1 MSPPPIRF
9 GTDGLRGPA
18 GQWPLNEDGAA
29 TVGLALAGL
38 LGGAERAPLIFI
50 GRDTR
55 ESGPALCAALARGLA
70 AGGARAID
78 AGVLPTAALSALV
91 PARGA
96 AGALMVTASHN
107 AWPDNGVK
115 VLGPDG
121 RKFTESS
128 ALEAIFD
135 QMPFTDHGELPPA
148 APPVDPDPLGP
159 WREAMP
165 RPDLRG
171 LRLLIDCAHG
181 AAVDAA
187 PPVLEALG
195 ATLVRRGCAPD
206 GRNINDGVGALSPPS
221 ADELRAAGC
230 ALAICLDGDA
240 DRISLVDAEAGLLDG
255 DDLLWLLAG
264 GGQGPVCGTVMSN
277 GGLDAAMAGRLRRS
291 AVGDQS
297 LWLEMLE
304 SGAPIG
310 AEPSGH
316 VLFIDGLPT
325 GDGLY
330 AALRALGAVVD
341 ATGRPRLPL
350 PVGGW
355 QRWAQSSRKVPS
367 GSRPNLDRLRA
378 VAEAE
383 AAGMRVV
390 VRYSGTEPLLRIL
403 VEGPAAP
410 EAWAARIADEFASLA

>member
-55 ESGPALCAALARGLA
+55 ESGPALSAALARGLA

-135 QMPFTDHGELPPA
+135 QMPFTAHGELPPA
-148 APPVDPDPLGP
+148 APPIDPDPLGP
-159 WREAMP
+159 WRAAMP

-181 AAVDAA
+181 AAVEAA

-195 ATLVRRGCAPD
+195 ATLVRR
-206 GRNINDGVGALSPPS
+206 
-221 ADELRAAGC
+221 GC

-264 GGQGPVCGTVMSN
+264 HGQGPVCGTVMSN

-341 ATGRPRLPL
+341 GTGRPRLPL

-355 QRWAQSSRKVPS
+355 QRWAQASRKVPS
-367 GSRPNLDRLRA
+367 GSRPSLDRLRA